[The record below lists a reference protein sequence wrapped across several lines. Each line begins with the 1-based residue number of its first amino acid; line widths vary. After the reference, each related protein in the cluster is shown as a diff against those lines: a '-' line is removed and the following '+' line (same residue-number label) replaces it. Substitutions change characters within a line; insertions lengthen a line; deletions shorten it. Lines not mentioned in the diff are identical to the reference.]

1 MRSIASG
8 AERGGGVGGRDYLDL
23 EDGAFAASIR
33 RPNKLWQDLQIIFFD
48 GIIPLDR
55 SVPVYFGRKP
65 YPEIKALKP
74 LSLC

>member
-8 AERGGGVGGRDYLDL
+8 AERGVGGRDYLGL
-23 EDGAFAASIR
+23 EDGAFASIR